1 MAENTKK
8 WDETGRRYRSY
19 IKLEKRLSE
28 NTVESYM
35 RDYMQ
40 FAHFI
45 LRQWDVAPHKVEPQ
59 MVERY
64 MAWLYERG
72 REKTSQARALSGIKS
87 FFNFLMISDKIES
100 SPAEFVLTPKF
111 GRQLPD
117 VLTTA
122 EIDRIIAA
130 VDTSTVKGLRDC
142 AMLEVLYS
150 CGLRVS
156 ELTSLRMQDLF
167 FGEGYIRVIGKGD
180 KQRIV
185 PVSSTAR
192 DRIQRYLEERRSVRT
207 GEEIV
212 FLNNRGGQLT
222 RVMVFTILK
231 QAAVGPGSKSAS
243 APTPSATRSRR
254 TCWKAAPR
262 SVRCRRC
269 WGTKA
274 SSRPKSTPTS
284 TANTC
289 GARSRSIYRYNPG
302 SRKIGSPAAAP
313 TASGPVRPSE
323 PAPFLLQGG
332 GRRTFGP
339 DTAASQ
345 LPDLRLRR
353 EPQRVVV
360 ESRDDDQRPAGRHDS
375 RQQLGKRQCGGAH
388 AVERGAVVG
397 REIRDQQPRIE
408 LRGGEAVRIG
418 TTLRREHAAVRP
430 ECQERMPD
438 EALRRPQQV
447 RGYPSGWPRRGGSH
461 RRKSGCRVAV
471 RRVFRRP
478 CGSGECTPP

>member
-192 DRIQRYLEERRSVRT
+192 DRIQRGASGRVRRS
-207 GEEIV
+207 
-212 FLNNRGGQLT
+212 
-222 RVMVFTILK
+222 
-231 QAAVGPGSKSAS
+231 
-243 APTPSATRSRR
+243 
-254 TCWKAAPR
+254 
-262 SVRCRRC
+262 
-269 WGTKA
+269 
-274 SSRPKSTPTS
+274 SS
-284 TANTC
+284 
-289 GARSRSIYRYNPG
+289 
-302 SRKIGSPAAAP
+302 
-313 TASGPVRPSE
+313 
-323 PAPFLLQGG
+323 
-332 GRRTFGP
+332 
-339 DTAASQ
+339 
-345 LPDLRLRR
+345 
-353 EPQRVVV
+353 
-360 ESRDDDQRPAGRHDS
+360 
-375 RQQLGKRQCGGAH
+375 
-388 AVERGAVVG
+388 
-397 REIRDQQPRIE
+397 
-408 LRGGEAVRIG
+408 
-418 TTLRREHAAVRP
+418 
-430 ECQERMPD
+430 
-438 EALRRPQQV
+438 
-447 RGYPSGWPRRGGSH
+447 
-461 RRKSGCRVAV
+461 
-471 RRVFRRP
+471 
-478 CGSGECTPP
+478 